1 MSTFDY
7 RRRLERK
14 ELLML
19 AGGVAG
25 AGAGLATVLFYLGR
39 IWLQKVPLEPEARP
53 ARAEGPRPDP
63 ALETLAAGIVQKD
76 AVRR

>member
-14 ELLML
+14 ELVML
-19 AGGVAG
+19 AGGAAG
-25 AGAGLATVLFYLGR
+25 AGAGLASVLFYLGR
-39 IWLQKVPLEPEARP
+39 IWLQKVPLKPEARP
-53 ARAEGPRPDP
+53 PLAEGPGPDP
-63 ALETLAAGIVQKD
+63 ALKTLAAGIVRKD